1 MATIK
6 LLQSGPL
13 TTIQDKGRYGYMQY
27 GMMPAGAMDE
37 LSMYLA
43 NLLVG
48 NQADE
53 AVIEAAYLGPTILFE
68 TDEVIAITGGRCEI
82 TLNDLQV
89 PMGRSISVKAGD
101 VLKLS
106 PVTQGLYVYLAFSR
120 GLDVPVIMGSKSTY
134 MRGKLGGLEGRKLR
148 NGDIIS
154 LGETKRDDPKLML
167 DPYHLPE
174 FKTKRIMRVV
184 LGPQA
189 DHFTDEGVTNF
200 LSQDY
205 TITAEADRMGYRL
218 EGEPIAHKTR
228 PDIISDGIAHGTV
241 QVPGNGLPII
251 LLSDRGTTG
260 GYTKIATVIAP
271 DICSLVQMPPGSVIN
286 FDAISVEEANAIY
299 REVFGDLPKY
309 LVPIEDEVP
318 QQAVLPAIEKL
329 VEDAES
335 QSSYTAYQV
344 ELDGREY
351 IVRIKKL

>member
-1 MATIK
+1 MAMIK
-6 LLQSGPL
+6 IQQSGPL

-48 NQADE
+48 NDPTE
-53 AVIEAAYLGPTILFE
+53 AVIEAAYLGPTITFDA
-68 TDEVIAITGGRCEI
+68 DEVVAVTGARC
-82 TLNDLQV
+82 TLSLNGEEV
-89 PMGRSISVKAGD
+89 PMWRSLSVQAGD

-120 GLDVPVIMGSKSTY
+120 GLDVPLIMGSKSTY
-134 MRGKLGGLEGRKLR
+134 LRGKLGGLEGRKLKT
-148 NGDIIS
+148 GDVIA
-154 LGETKRDDPKLML
+154 LGEEKRPDPGLML

-174 FKTKRIMRVV
+174 FKSKRILRVV
-184 LGPQA
+184 LGPQ
-189 DHFTDEGVTNF
+189 DDYFTEEGITNF

-205 TITAEADRMGYRL
+205 TITQEADRMGYRL
-218 EGEPIAHKTR
+218 DGEPIAHKAG

-271 DICSLVQMPPGSVIN
+271 DICALVQMPPGSKLN

-299 REVFGDLPKY
+299 RETFGELEKY
-309 LVPIEDEVP
+309 LIPIE
-318 QQAVLPAIEKL
+318 
-329 VEDAES
+329 EDAQVIAPEVSES
-335 QSSYTAYQV
+335 SSVDDGFSAYEV
-344 ELDGREY
+344 EHDGRKY
-351 IVRIKKL
+351 IIRVKKL